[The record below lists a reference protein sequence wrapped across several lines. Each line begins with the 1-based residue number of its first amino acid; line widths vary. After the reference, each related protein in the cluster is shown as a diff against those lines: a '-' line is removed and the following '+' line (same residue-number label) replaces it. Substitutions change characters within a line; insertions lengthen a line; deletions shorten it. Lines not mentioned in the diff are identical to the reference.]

1 MDLLNFITM
10 QQQNA
15 AYSFYPQPL
24 TKNYFRAVAKKTGGE
39 NRVQRYYKKRPFERT
54 HKKKDVT

>member
-1 MDLLNFITM
+1 MQPIRFILSLLQKAISVLL
-10 QQQNA
+10 Q
-15 AYSFYPQPL
+15 
-24 TKNYFRAVAKKTGGE
+24 KTGGE

>member
-1 MDLLNFITM
+1 M